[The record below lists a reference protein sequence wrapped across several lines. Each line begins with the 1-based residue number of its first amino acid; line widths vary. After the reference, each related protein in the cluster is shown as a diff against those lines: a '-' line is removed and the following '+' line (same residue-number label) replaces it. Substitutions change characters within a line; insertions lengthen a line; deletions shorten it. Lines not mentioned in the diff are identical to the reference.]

1 MIKVKFQENSI
12 SIKGHAEYARRGKD
26 IYCAGVST
34 LAFTLIESLKAL
46 TQDEIEYVCQ
56 PGTVEIKHG
65 NLSESA
71 KLLVD
76 SFFIGIKLMADNH
89 PDYVEIV

>member
-1 MIKVKFQENSI
+1 MIKVSFNKNGI
-12 SIKGHAEYARRGKD
+12 SIKGHAKYARRGKD

-34 LAFTLIESLKAL
+34 LAFTLIESIEAL

-71 KLLVD
+71 KLLID
-76 SFFIGIKLMADNH
+76 FFFIGIKLIADNH
-89 PDYVEIV
+89 PDYVQIV